1 MAERR
6 NGMTIEDWRAK
17 IDALDRRLAELLRE
31 RAECVIAIGKIKNAR
46 KIEVFDPEREQQI
59 IRNILQQNQG
69 PLDDDALRRI
79 FERVIDECRR
89 IENDK

>member
-1 MAERR
+1 
-6 NGMTIEDWRAK
+6 MTIEDWRAK
-17 IDALDRRLAELLRE
+17 IDALDRRLADLLRE
-31 RAECVIAIGKIKNAR
+31 RAECVVAIGKIKSAR
-46 KIEVFDPEREQQI
+46 NMEVFDPQREQQV
-59 IRNILQQNQG
+59 IRNILQENKG